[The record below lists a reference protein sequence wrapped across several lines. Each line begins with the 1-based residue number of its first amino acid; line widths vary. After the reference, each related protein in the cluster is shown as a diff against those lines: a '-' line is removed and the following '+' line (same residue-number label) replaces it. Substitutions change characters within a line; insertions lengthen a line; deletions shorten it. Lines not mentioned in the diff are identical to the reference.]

1 MHSVETKPR
10 PKRNYENHENLE
22 KNLRIEEKKQRLSA
36 KIMTR
41 PIVQSAPNAI
51 DCNV

>member
-22 KNLRIEEKKQRLSA
+22 KNLRIEEKKTAFVCQNYDTANCAVSA
-36 KIMTR
+36 K
-41 PIVQSAPNAI
+41 
-51 DCNV
+51 CNRL